1 VNWHVVPM
9 LVSHILSNYCDSR
22 SSSPARLLVNTGAD
36 TAVVD
41 SEIIIQGNGN
51 QDTQSWFHSQEVN
64 VLIDSPL
71 LAGEIRRAIDAN
83 QNTKFYGLVDPK
95 DGIWR
100 DKEGKELA
108 GQKPPPKGPLKSLV
122 GVKGAI
128 QRVRGEGGF

>member
-22 SSSPARLLVNTGAD
+22 SSSPARLLVNTGA
-36 TAVVD
+36 
-41 SEIIIQGNGN
+41 
-51 QDTQSWFHSQEVN
+51 DTQSWFHSQEVN

>member
-1 VNWHVVPM
+1 MSTVEGALLIDPV
-9 LVSHILSNYCDSR
+9 IDS
-22 SSSPARLLVNTGAD
+22 
-36 TAVVD
+36 AV
-41 SEIIIQGNGN
+41 IIQGNGN

-71 LAGEIRRAIDAN
+71 IASRIREQIDSN
-83 QNTKFYGLVDPK
+83 HNTLQYGLVDPR
-95 DGIWR
+95 DGVWR
-100 DKEGKELA
+100 DGQGRTLP